1 LSNGNLYDGVTSFA
15 INSPTTPLTVG
26 NIYTVNWLGTE
37 YEVVAADVNGIIALG
52 NLSIVEM
59 GSDTTEPF
67 LIGIFPD
74 GPQVYTK
81 ESITEGNVSVKGEN
95 VHKIDKKYLPDSL
108 QFGSETVEL
117 FTLDLSTEQTVHAQY
132 DYIES
137 QGYAYKQ
144 TNMAVWELTKNI
156 GPVDLQSLIGA
167 ELEMNRSDYTE
178 RDLTITAD
186 DIVDGVLTKY
196 RYLRLTA
203 EGDLTIE
210 LEGSAASYTVSGY
223 VKTLRVTKVTPINPE
238 FLYTPDWN
246 ENAETA
252 PAYIKN
258 RTHWSEPEK
267 VLVSDT
273 VADPH
278 VDFNDAPLPVPNL
291 SLTVEDTYKV
301 TWNGTEYEVVAFEN
315 DGAVSLGNGSLYNS
329 SLENTGEP
337 FLLDLYEGVFYIMI
351 AENPDSIV
359 TFSIKDSDGN
369 VLLSDAK
376 YGNTYFT
383 MPTPGASLTIGNSY
397 VVKWNGIVYELVAYR
412 DSYDRISLGNDA
424 INGGNDTGEPFILG
438 IDEDNGVC
446 YIYCKEE
453 IPNPTVSIIKLEKV
467 HKLDKKYLP
476 EDLQFGTFENVL
488 CTLNLDRGIGIYKQL
503 DSIAEQG
510 YVDQQTLG
518 ITLLIKNIGPI
529 DLHKLV
535 GGIVEMNT
543 NDGITQIPITEEYIS
558 DDTLAVTGPYG
569 TSFKLTSTGEL
580 TLRVDH
586 SYEGGSIYTYPER
599 VYYPELIKINPEFLY
614 TPDWNESDPSAP
626 TYIKNRTHYT
636 EEVLVDLVPESQ
648 LTVTESFD
656 TLNLFELPCAGQITV
671 GNSYTVSWMNTDYNV
686 VAQSIL
692 GQLVVLG
699 NQSIIS
705 PLLGM
710 ELTDTGEP
718 FLILY
723 QEGQIAAYASADVT
737 EGTIAIKGTITQTHI
752 LGKEYLPS
760 GYPYAKDGVH
770 EILPPSTVFGSN
782 GNGTAYTPYPY
793 IPLVAGNIYTVNW
806 RGTDYEV
813 VAIKPKGWNN
823 NLIIL
828 GNGSL

>member
-1 LSNGNLYDGVTSFA
+1 
-15 INSPTTPLTVG
+15 
-26 NIYTVNWLGTE
+26 
-37 YEVVAADVNGIIALG
+37 
-52 NLSIVEM
+52 
-59 GSDTTEPF
+59 
-67 LIGIFPD
+67 
-74 GPQVYTK
+74 
-81 ESITEGNVSVKGEN
+81 
-95 VHKIDKKYLPDSL
+95 
-108 QFGSETVEL
+108 
-117 FTLDLSTEQTVHAQY
+117 
-132 DYIES
+132 
-137 QGYAYKQ
+137 
-144 TNMAVWELTKNI
+144 
-156 GPVDLQSLIGA
+156 
-167 ELEMNRSDYTE
+167 
-178 RDLTITAD
+178 
-186 DIVDGVLTKY
+186 
-196 RYLRLTA
+196 
-203 EGDLTIE
+203 
-210 LEGSAASYTVSGY
+210 
-223 VKTLRVTKVTPINPE
+223 
-238 FLYTPDWN
+238 
-246 ENAETA
+246 
-252 PAYIKN
+252 
-258 RTHWSEPEK
+258 
-267 VLVSDT
+267 LVSDT

-488 CTLNLDRGIGIYKQL
+488 CTLNLDRGVGIYKQL

-543 NDGITQIPITEEYIS
+543 HDGITQIPITEEHIS
-558 DDTLAVTGPYG
+558 DDTLAVTGPYR
-569 TSFKLTSTGEL
+569 TPFKLTSAGEL

-636 EEVLVDLVPESQ
+636 ENIVEEVLPETELVGTTIVSDTNELIIYDLLENNIP
-648 LTVTESFD
+648 L
-656 TLNLFELPCAGQITV
+656 TV
-671 GNSYTVSWMNTDYNV
+671 GNTYIVTWLDSEFELIAVNSD
-686 VAQSIL
+686 L
-692 GQLVVLG
+692 GPALG
-699 NQSIIS
+699 NLAINE
-705 PLLGM
+705 LGD
-710 ELTDTGEP
+710 DTGEP
-718 FLILY
+718 FLIITNIDTPITRAYTLGTAVQGNVSIRYENEEVHKLDIKYLPEIQNKNILDGSEKGSVRTIGVNTEIGAWAFAEGY
-723 QEGQIAAYASADVT
+723 QTTASGINSHAEGGNTKASGYASHT
-737 EGTIAIKGTITQTHI
+737 EGYGTEASDNYSHAEGYYTQASGWISHAEGNETIA
-752 LGKEYLPS
+752 S
-760 GYPYAKDGVH
+760 GDY
-770 EILPPSTVFGSN
+770 GSHAE
-782 GNGTAYTPYPY
+782 GYKTKATGQSSHAE
-793 IPLVAGNIYTVNW
+793 G
-806 RGTDYEV
+806 D
-813 VAIKPKGWNN
+813 
-823 NLIIL
+823 
-828 GNGSL
+828 